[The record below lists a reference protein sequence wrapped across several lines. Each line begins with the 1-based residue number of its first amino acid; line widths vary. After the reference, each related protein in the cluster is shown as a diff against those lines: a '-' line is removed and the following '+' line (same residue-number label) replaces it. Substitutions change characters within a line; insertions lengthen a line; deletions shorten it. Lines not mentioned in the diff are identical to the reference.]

1 MKRYLVG
8 SLVGAI
14 ILFLWQFLSWEVLPV
29 HDNSM
34 KYTPAQNQVM
44 DALNTNI
51 REDGTYMMPSAATK
65 KEQQEMMKSM
75 EGKPW
80 ATVIYHKSMK
90 GDLTMMMVRA
100 FLVYFFLVISLIY
113 ILTRGGTPIP
123 RRAFSGS
130 VALGFATFLWGP
142 YTGHIWFDLPWHMI
156 WGDLIDAL
164 VAWGLCGIWI
174 GWWLNR
180 K

>member
-1 MKRYLVG
+1 MKRYIIG

-14 ILFLWQFLSWEVLPV
+14 ILFLWQFLSWMVLPV

-34 KYTPAQNQVM
+34 KYTSTQNQIM
-44 DALNTNI
+44 DVLNANLS
-51 REDGTYMMPSAATK
+51 EDGMYMMPSAATK
-65 KEQQEMMKSM
+65 KEQQEMTKSM

-80 ATVIYHKSMK
+80 ATVIYHKAMNT
-90 GDLTMMMVRA
+90 DMTMMMVRG
-100 FLVYFFLVISLIY
+100 FLVDFFLVISLIY
-113 ILTRGGTPIP
+113 ILTRGGIP
-123 RRAFSGS
+123 VARRAFSGS
-130 VALGFATFLWGP
+130 VALGLATFLWGP
-142 YTGHIWFDLPWHMI
+142 YTGHIWFDLPLHMI
-156 WGDLIDAL
+156 WGDLIDAI